1 MQKVDLKGVLKID
14 LDKRE
19 LLHSSNSGNQ
29 ERAVSLDSSEAFELL
44 SSLWL
49 RSGWA
54 SKYSYSF
61 TWLGRPIIQIPEDMV
76 RIQEIIYTVK
86 PDVIVET
93 GIAHG
98 GSLIFYASL
107 LKLLDKGRVV
117 GVDIDIREHNRNAIE
132 AHELY
137 PLITMIEGSSTDESI
152 FTQVKNSIQPGQT
165 VLVVLDSCHTRD
177 HVYSELELY
186 SQLVTP
192 GSYLLV
198 ADGIMNDVVGA
209 PRSQENWVYDNP
221 VEAVKQFLH
230 VNHDFVEEEP
240 KFKFNEGEVHRPI
253 TYFKGGF
260 LKCIR

>member
-137 PLITMIEGSSTDESI
+137 P
-152 FTQVKNSIQPGQT
+152 
-165 VLVVLDSCHTRD
+165 
-177 HVYSELELY
+177 
-186 SQLVTP
+186 
-192 GSYLLV
+192 
-198 ADGIMNDVVGA
+198 
-209 PRSQENWVYDNP
+209 
-221 VEAVKQFLH
+221 
-230 VNHDFVEEEP
+230 
-240 KFKFNEGEVHRPI
+240 
-253 TYFKGGF
+253 
-260 LKCIR
+260 